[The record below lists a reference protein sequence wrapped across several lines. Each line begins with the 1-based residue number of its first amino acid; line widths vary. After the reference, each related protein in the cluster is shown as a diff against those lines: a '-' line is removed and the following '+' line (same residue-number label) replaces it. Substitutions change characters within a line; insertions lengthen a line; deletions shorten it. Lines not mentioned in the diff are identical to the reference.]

1 MLQERANRGYGVDGA
16 RESRRWTGSARRRSP
31 VPAETQGGRLV
42 ARCRRPNQQYPLFH
56 QEVSAQFV

>member
-16 RESRRWTGSARRRSP
+16 RESRRWTGSARCRSP

-42 ARCRRPNQQYPLFH
+42 ARCRRPNQ
-56 QEVSAQFV
+56 